1 MGQTKRQRKKY
12 STPTHPLQ
20 KDRIIEEKELTKE
33 YGLKNKKEIWKSTE
47 KLRKVSNQVKNIIAN
62 KTLPQ
67 AQKEKDNLISH
78 LIKYKLIAKGTEV
91 DDILDLTTK
100 DFLERRLQ
108 TIVFKKRLSNSV
120 KQARQM
126 IVHGHIIV
134 DNKKVTI
141 PSYLVNAD
149 EENKVMI
156 NPTSN
161 FTKQEEEIKP
171 NAKAKKEIIEKED
184 SKKENSE
191 KKEVEIKKELKI
203 EEKPTEKTPEKKPVE
218 TEKKEE
224 VKKE

>member
-12 STPTHPLQ
+12 STPTHPWQ
-20 KDRIIEEKELTKE
+20 KDRIIEERELTRE

-47 KLRKVSNQVKNIIAN
+47 KLRKASNQVKNIIAN

-67 AQKEKDNLISH
+67 AKKEKDNLLTN
-78 LIKYKLIAKGTEV
+78 LIKYKLIEKGNEV
-91 DDILDLTTK
+91 DDVLDLSTK

-108 TIVFKKRLSNSV
+108 TIVFRKKLSNSV

-126 IVHGHIIV
+126 IVHGHIRV

-141 PSYLVNAD
+141 PSYLVSLD
-149 EENKVMI
+149 EENKITI

-161 FTKQEEEIKP
+161 FAKQEEEIKP
-171 NAKAKKEIIEKED
+171 NTKSKKEIVEKEVT
-184 SKKENSE
+184 K
-191 KKEVEIKKELKI
+191 
-203 EEKPTEKTPEKKPVE
+203 EKTEKKPVE
-218 TEKKEE
+218 TKKLEEEKPTKEIPKTEEPEKKEE